1 MSKDRGLIHSP
12 NWVPFLFD
20 IFHHISEPTAIIFK
34 SVENK
39 DKLSPSVVSFSSR
52 GPSPITSDILKVRT
66 LHFHFPISYCLEFL
80 LLLNLQPDLTAPG
93 VDILAAW
100 SEATTVTGLKGD
112 TRVVPYNIISG
123 TSMSCPHASGAA
135 AYVKS
140 FHPTW
145 SPAAIKSALMTTG
158 NLIPDICNCCWP

>member
-1 MSKDRGLIHSP
+1 M
-12 NWVPFLFD
+12 V
-20 IFHHISEPTAIIFK
+20 
-34 SVENK
+34 
-39 DKLSPSVVSFSSR
+39 
-52 GPSPITSDILKVRT
+52 
-66 LHFHFPISYCLEFL
+66 
-80 LLLNLQPDLTAPG
+80 QPDLTAPG

-100 SEATTVTGLKGD
+100 SMATTVTGLEGD

-145 SPAAIKSALMTTG
+145 SAAAVKSALMTTG
-158 NLIPDICNCCWP
+158 NNNNHDNKPDSKKFTIVHIHKAYTFFPLLQRHL